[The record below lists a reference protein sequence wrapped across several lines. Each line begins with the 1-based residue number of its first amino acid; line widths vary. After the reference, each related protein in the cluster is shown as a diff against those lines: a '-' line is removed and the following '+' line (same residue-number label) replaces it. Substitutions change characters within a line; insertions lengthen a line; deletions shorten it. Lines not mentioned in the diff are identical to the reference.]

1 MTDFDVIII
10 GAGPAGLSA
19 ATELKRLG
27 VPRVLVL
34 DREAEAG
41 GIPRHCLHSPYGMRE
56 WRRVMFGPAYARRL
70 AREAQTAGAEIRCRT
85 TVADLRPGGRI
96 EISSPDGLQVL
107 KARAVLLA
115 TGARETPRAAR
126 LVGGTKPGGVMNT
139 ATLQSFAAFSGHL
152 PFKRP
157 VIVGTELV
165 SFSALVTCL
174 THGARPV
181 AMTES
186 GSGPVARAVMTVAP
200 RTLGVPIRYETK
212 ITAIHGRSMVEGVT
226 VETPDG
232 PQEITCDGVIFTG
245 GFRPENA
252 LLRSSALGVDTGS
265 LGPRIDQYGR
275 LSDPAYF
282 AAGNVLH
289 AIETAGWCWNE
300 GRKVARCIAAGLRG
314 ALPPRG
320 EAEIAATA
328 EGAAAALK
336 FALPQVWSAGD
347 TETPPAFDRMQLRLS
362 KAHSGNISIGGTSH
376 RVASRPERRILLPL
390 PSPGRGA

>member
-1 MTDFDVIII
+1 MTEFDVIII

-27 VPRVLVL
+27 VARVLVL
-34 DREAEAG
+34 ERERDAG

-56 WRRVMFGPAYARRL
+56 WHRVMFGPAYARRL
-70 AREAQTAGAEIRCRT
+70 VDEAREAGAEIRCQT
-85 TVADLRPGGRI
+85 TVTALRPGG
-96 EISSPDGLQVL
+96 EVEVSSPDGVHILTG
-107 KARAVLLA
+107 RAVLLA

-139 ATLQSFAAFSGHL
+139 ATLQGFATFSGGL

-174 THGARPV
+174 THGARPS
-181 AMTES
+181 AMIES
-186 GSGPVARAVMTVAP
+186 GARPTARAVMALAP
-200 RTLGVPIRYETK
+200 RLMGVPLRFGTT
-212 ITAIHGRSMVEGVT
+212 ITAIHGRTRVEAVT
-226 VETPDG
+226 LDTPEGAQDI
-232 PQEITCDGVIFTG
+232 QCDGVVFTG

-252 LLRSSALGVDTGS
+252 LLRNSPLAVDAGS

-300 GRKVARCIAAGLRG
+300 GRRVARTIDAALRG
-314 ALPPRG
+314 ALPPLG
-320 EAEIAATA
+320 STLITA
-328 EGAAAALK
+328 KADTDAIK
-336 FALPQVWSAGD
+336 FALPQVLSASD
-347 TETPPAFDRMQLRLS
+347 PSVAPAFDRMQLRLS
-362 KAHSGNISIGGTSH
+362 RAYRGDIVMGSTTH
-376 RVASRPERRILLPL
+376 RVESRPERRILLPL
-390 PSPGRGA
+390 PRVTEPGP